1 MPKRRIRHL
10 VLVLGDQLN
19 ADSAALDDFD
29 LHLDR
34 VLMIESV
41 HEANHV
47 WSHKARIAMFLS
59 AMRHFARNLEANG
72 IPVDYVF
79 LSEAEK
85 SSIADVLARQLA
97 ILKPEKLVLVEPGE
111 YRLKTALESVAET
124 AGVEIVM
131 RVDTHFFTSV
141 DEFAHWAKG
150 YEQLRMESFYRHI
163 RKEIGILMVNGQPE
177 GGTWNYDH
185 ANRKAFGRAG
195 PGSVP
200 APLRFPPDALTREVL
215 ALVENQ
221 FASHP
226 GSLANFAWAV
236 SREDALQALEDFITH
251 RLINFGEFQDAMWQG
266 EPWLYH
272 STLSAALNLKLLN
285 PRELTDAAISGF
297 RQGHAPLAAVE
308 GFVRQIIGW
317 REFIRGMYWLDMPAL
332 KEANHFGNNRKL
344 PAWYWTGETHMNCMR
359 QAIGQT
365 LEYGYAHH
373 IQRLM
378 VTGMF
383 GVLAEIAPKALS
395 DWYLAIYVDAVEWVE
410 LPNVIGMALYAN
422 GRRFASK
429 PYVASGAYIQRMSNY
444 CKGCRYDPK
453 IRVGENACPITTLYW
468 RFLDKHEDEF
478 ANDPRTALMVKNMQ
492 RMLPK
497 ERAEIVKFSNQL
509 LETVDNI

>member
-1 MPKRRIRHL
+1 MPKARIRHL

-19 ADSAALDDFD
+19 VDSAALADFD
-29 LHLDR
+29 PHRDR

-59 AMRHFARNLEANG
+59 AMRHFAATLEAKG
-72 IPVDYVF
+72 MAVDYVF
-79 LSEAEK
+79 LSDAAK
-85 SSIADVLARQLA
+85 SSLADILAERLA
-97 ILKPEKLVLVEPGE
+97 TLKPERLVLVEPGE
-111 YRLKTALESVAET
+111 YCLKMALASVGEVAGTET
-124 AGVEIVM
+124 VM
-131 RVDTHFFTSV
+131 RADTHFFVSV
-141 DEFAHWAKG
+141 DEFAQWAKG
-150 YEQLRMESFYRHI
+150 YKQLRMESFYRHV
-163 RKEIGILMVNGQPE
+163 RRETGILMTDGQPE

-185 ANRKAFGRAG
+185 ANRKTFGRAG
-195 PGSVP
+195 PGSIP
-200 APLRFPPDALTREVL
+200 APLRFPPDGLTREVF
-215 ALVENQ
+215 AAIERQ

-226 GSLANFAWAV
+226 GSLANFNWPV
-236 SREDALQALEDFITH
+236 TRNDALNALEDFITH
-251 RLINFGEFQDAMWQG
+251 RLVNFGKFQDAMWQG
-266 EPWLYH
+266 EPYLYH
-272 STLSAALNLKLLN
+272 SALSAALNLKLLN
-285 PRELTDAAISGF
+285 PRELVDAAIVEYRLGN
-297 RQGHAPLAAVE
+297 APLAAVE

-332 KEANHFGNNRKL
+332 KEANHFGNNRML
-344 PAWYWTGETHMNCMR
+344 PVWYWTGETHMNCMR

-365 LEYGYAHH
+365 LDYGYAHH

-410 LPNVIGMALYAN
+410 LPNVIGMALFAN

-444 CKGCRYDPK
+444 CAGCRYNPK
-453 IRVGENACPITTLYW
+453 IRLGPNACPITTLYW
-468 RFLDKHEDEF
+468 RFLDLHEDEF
-478 ANDPRTALMVKNMQ
+478 ANDPRTSLMVKNLQ
-492 RMLPK
+492 RLSPK
-497 ERAEIVKFSNQL
+497 ERAEIVTFGDKL

>member
-19 ADSAALDDFD
+19 ADSAALADFKPQ
-29 LHLDR
+29 LDR

-41 HEANHV
+41 HEASQV

-59 AMRHFARNLEANG
+59 AMRHFATTLEAKG
-72 IPVDYVF
+72 MAVDYVF
-79 LSEAEK
+79 LSDALK
-85 SSIADVLARQLA
+85 SSLAEVLAERLA

-111 YRLKTALESVAET
+111 YRLKVEVASV
-124 AGVEIVM
+124 GEISGTVTVM
-131 RVDTHFFTSV
+131 RADNHFFVSV
-141 DEFAHWAKG
+141 DEFAQWAKG
-150 YEQLRMESFYRHI
+150 YKQLRMESFYRHI
-163 RKEIGILMVNGQPE
+163 RKETRILMVNRQPE
-177 GGTWNYDH
+177 GETWNYDH
-185 ANRKAFGRAG
+185 TNRKTFGRAG
-195 PGSVP
+195 PGQVR
-200 APLRFPPDALTREVL
+200 APLRFLPDNLTREVL
-215 ALVENQ
+215 AVVESQ

-226 GSLANFAWAV
+226 GSLANFNWPV
-236 SREDALQALEDFITH
+236 TREDALHALEDFITH
-251 RLINFGEFQDAMWQG
+251 RLVNFGEFQDAMWQG

-285 PRELTDAAISGF
+285 PRELIAAAINAYRLGL
-297 RQGHAPLAAVE
+297 APLAAIE

-317 REFIRGMYWLDMPAL
+317 REFIRGIYWLDMPAL
-332 KEANHFGNNRKL
+332 KESNHFGNNRTL

-365 LEYGYAHH
+365 LDYGYAHH

-410 LPNVIGMALYAN
+410 LPNVIGMALFAN
-422 GRRFASK
+422 GRRFATK

-453 IRVGENACPITTLYW
+453 IRVGPNACPITTLYW
-468 RFLDKHEDEF
+468 RFLDIHEDEF
-478 ANDPRTALMVKNMQ
+478 ANDPRTALMVKNLQ
-492 RMLPK
+492 RLSRE
-497 ERAEIVKFSNQL
+497 ERAEIVRYGDEL
-509 LETVDNI
+509 LETVDSL